1 MSQRSIP
8 SDWLDKFSDP
18 YAVLGVA
25 VTADDR
31 RVQKRY
37 RNVAMLLHPDRYVS
51 AEAAI
56 RETANEMLMRVV
68 NPAYEKLKQEKSRT
82 ESAALLRFQVRR
94 ISREGILKPQSDLA
108 RQLMTHPATEVDV
121 FYEQAVV
128 RLADAQYQPIEQ
140 FEVTTLQLSELNLVY
155 LQLKMGE
162 VLVRERPTGIVPA
175 QEKPIQVAPTPS
187 SADSYARRH
196 YKRAQQYMKNQR
208 WSQAV
213 QELRDA
219 IKLEADKSEF
229 HALLGVAYLQQNLT
243 GMATVYLR
251 QALKLNPNDPLASR
265 YAARLGIKTESPATQ
280 TQQNGSAAKNRGLF
294 GLFRSR
300 K

>member
-1 MSQRSIP
+1 MSQRSIS

-37 RNVAMLLHPDRYVS
+37 RKVAMWLHPDRYVG
-51 AEAAI
+51 AEVAV
-56 RETANEMLMRVV
+56 REVANEMLMRVV
-68 NPAYEKLKQEKSRT
+68 NPAYEKLKQEKIRAET
-82 ESAALLRFQVRR
+82 AAMLRFQVRR
-94 ISREGILKPQSDLA
+94 ISQNGALQPQSDLA
-108 RQLMTHPATEVDV
+108 RQLMSHPASEVDV

-128 RLADAQYQPIEQ
+128 SLADSQYQPIDQ
-140 FEVTTLQLSELNLVY
+140 FETITLQLSELNLVY

-162 VLVRERPTGIVPA
+162 VFVRERPTGIVPA
-175 QEKPIQVAPTPS
+175 KEKPIQVALTPTNLT
-187 SADSYARRH
+187 DSYARRH
-196 YKRAQQYMKNQR
+196 YKRAQQYMKNQN
-208 WSQAV
+208 WQQAV

-229 HALLGVAYLQQNLT
+229 HALLGVAYLQQKLT

-251 QALKLNPNDPLASR
+251 QALKLNPDDPLASR
-265 YAARLGIKTESPATQ
+265 YAAKLGIKVPPPAAEP
-280 TQQNGSAAKNRGLF
+280 QNSNTAKSRGLF